1 MRASVS
7 WYSGCSFIAQLPPRE
22 RDEDII
28 ERRVVRGEE
37 RQLGA
42 LAFEESQER
51 RNRAVHVR
59 HGERDSIWAR
69 PDALHARQAVEPR
82 RRAAVTQRE
91 LDDLV
96 RSQRGDQLCGAPERD
111 DLAVVHDRDTVAQA
125 LRFLHVMRREEDG
138 SASGLEPPN
147 DLPQLAA

>member
-7 WYSGCSFIAQLPPRE
+7 WYRGCSFIAQLAPRE

-28 ERRVVRGEE
+28 ERRVVCGEE

-42 LAFEESQER
+42 LTFDESQER
-51 RNRAVHVR
+51 RNRAVHLR
-59 HGERDSIWAR
+59 HGECDPTGAR

-82 RRAAVTQRE
+82 RCAAVTQRE

-96 RSQRGDQLCGAPERD
+96 RTQRGDQLLGTPERD
-111 DLAVVHDRDTVAQA
+111 DLAVVHDRDTIAQA
-125 LRFLHVMRREEDG
+125 L
-138 SASGLEPPN
+138 
-147 DLPQLAA
+147 